1 MKPYAK
7 LLFISLTALLFASAG
22 FAADKPEDAY
32 FSTGDE
38 NLTPKEQE
46 GIQIT
51 QHWQDKAG
59 DNLKPTAGPDGSVKF
74 LYGASQPS
82 IVCAPLQVCDVELQ
96 PGEQVNSIHLGDAAR
111 WSIEPAITSFGD
123 DEVQHL
129 IIKPMDADLSTSL
142 IVTTNKR
149 TYHLSLRSTRADY
162 MAHVSFTYMDD
173 AMKKWQ
179 AAAADEKVQHEK
191 QTIPETGEYL
201 GDLDFNYQIDG
212 SGSLKPLRVYNDGK
226 KTIIEMPASM
236 SQSEA
241 PTLLVVRGDD
251 EQSMVNYRVQ
261 NDRYIVDGLFDKAVL
276 ITGAGD
282 SQDRVT
288 ITRGK

>member
-1 MKPYAK
+1 MIAT
-7 LLFISLTALLFASAG
+7 SV
-22 FAADKPEDAY
+22 FAADTPPLPPKMEDSY
-32 FSTGDE
+32 FSSDDQS
-38 NLTPKEQE
+38 LTPKEQQ
-46 GIQIT
+46 GINIT
-51 QHWQDKAG
+51 QHWQDKSG
-59 DNLKPTAGPDGSVKF
+59 DSLKPTPGPDGSVKF
-74 LYGASQPS
+74 IYGAAQPS

-111 WSIEPAITSFGD
+111 WSIEPAITSYGD

-142 IVTTNKR
+142 IVTTNRR

-179 AAAADEKVQHEK
+179 AVAATEKVEHEK

-201 GDLDFNYQIDG
+201 GNLDFNYQVEG
-212 SGSLKPLRVYNDGK
+212 NSSLKPLRVYNDSK
-226 KTIIEMPASM
+226 KTIIEMPLAM
-236 SQSEA
+236 SQGEA

-251 EQSMVNYRVQ
+251 EQTMVNYRVQ
-261 NDRYIVDGLFDKAVL
+261 DDRYIVDGLFDKAVL
-276 ITGAGD
+276 ITGVGD